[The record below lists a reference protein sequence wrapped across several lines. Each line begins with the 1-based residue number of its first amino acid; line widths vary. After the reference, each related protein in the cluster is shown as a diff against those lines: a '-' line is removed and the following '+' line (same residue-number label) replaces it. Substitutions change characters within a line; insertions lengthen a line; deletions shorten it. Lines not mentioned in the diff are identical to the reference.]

1 MSAEFSNAYQEILLD
16 NLMSIIKQNFVFQTQ
31 LKLTENAGKEKN
43 ELQNQYNE
51 LLAKYNSIEGEI
63 KNIESYKAKA
73 NVNDSAH
80 SEKQRIQAAL
90 NEQMKK
96 NTGLINELE
105 ERKQEIQQLKEYISK
120 LEEIAPSSKLKKINP
135 EKVVAKEPEPVVKET
150 APTDLFKVLTDGSAF

>member
-43 ELQNQYNE
+43 ELQNQYSE
-51 LLAKYNSIEGEI
+51 LLAKYNSIENEV

-73 NVNDSAH
+73 SVNDSAH

-96 NTGLINELE
+96 NTGLITELE

-120 LEEIAPSSKLKKINP
+120 LEEIAPSSKLKKINLQ
-135 EKVVAKEPEPVVKET
+135 KVVKKEPEPVVVEP
-150 APTDLFKVLTDGSAF
+150 APTDLFKVLTDGSSF